1 MGDWKLLK
9 IFDIDWWQFVP
20 FVEVGR
26 VAPKWDI
33 ADLHS
38 DLKWDAG
45 LGVRLMVMKAIVRLD
60 TAVSD
65 ETWGVWAMVGQ
76 PF

>member
-1 MGDWKLLK
+1 M
-9 IFDIDWWQFVP
+9 
-20 FVEVGR
+20 
-26 VAPKWDI
+26 APKWDI
-33 ADLHS
+33 ADLHE

-45 LGVRLMVMKAIVRLD
+45 LGVRLMVMKSIVRLD

-65 ETWGVWAMVGQ
+65 ETWGVWAMIGQ